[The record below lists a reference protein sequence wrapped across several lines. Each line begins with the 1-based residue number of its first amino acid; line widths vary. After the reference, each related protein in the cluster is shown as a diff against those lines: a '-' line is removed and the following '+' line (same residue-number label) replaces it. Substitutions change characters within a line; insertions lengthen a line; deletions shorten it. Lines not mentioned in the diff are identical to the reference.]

1 MKFSSYFPRLI
12 SFCPSFFP
20 ESGINGIALRGEAL
34 LATWNEE
41 AVCLT
46 PATQTGPSGRPRV
59 AFAPDQRHVALAN
72 AQGPEP
78 RALHPLFPPRWP
90 AAQGE
95 APPPRAHR
103 ASHVTVHAGV
113 RQARPGGDDGG
124 GGGGAAGWAAPT
136 RAPQGSPCRMW
147 GGSLGVARGA
157 RLGRPAGRAVPG
169 AGVSTPSDVQGTL
182 MVAVARGGPHLSAPA
197 GGGAPRDSLASQC
210 PAAAEVGAGRR
221 GAGAVPL

>member
-1 MKFSSYFPRLI
+1 M
-12 SFCPSFFP
+12 
-20 ESGINGIALRGEAL
+20 

-59 AFAPDQRHVALAN
+59 AFAPGQRHVALAN

-78 RALHPLFPPRWP
+78 RALHPLFPPRRP

-157 RLGRPAGRAVPG
+157 RPGRPAGSAVPG

-197 GGGAPRDSLASQC
+197 GGVPPQEIRLRVSARQLQKWERTGEARVPCHCEWSPCFCGDRHLAPSTAWLSADS
-210 PAAAEVGAGRR
+210 R
-221 GAGAVPL
+221 